1 MLDDFLQ
8 AVIIVNVLA
17 ATIRIATP
25 LLLSAAGELLTQKA
39 GILNLGIEGAMLV
52 GATVGFLAV
61 NGTQSL
67 WVGAL
72 AAMAAGG
79 LMNLILVVMA
89 VNLKVD
95 QTVTGLSLNLF
106 ASGITLYLYRVVY
119 GGLAPSESPFISIL
133 QPIPIPFLSQ
143 IPYVGGILFNQ
154 RSLTYLAFLA
164 APAIWFF
171 LYRTRYGLV
180 LRSIGE
186 NPRAADLRGIS
197 VYRYQYAAVI
207 FGGMMTGLA
216 GSFLTLG
223 SSAKFV
229 PEISAGRGWLVLV
242 IIIAGN
248 WNPLGI
254 LAATLAFAF
263 LDALQLQVQG
273 VGVTIPYQFLLAL
286 PYVVAIVALM
296 TSRAKSL
303 QPRALGTPYV
313 RE

>member
-1 MLDDFLQ
+1 MFADLLQ

-17 ATIRIATP
+17 STIRIATP
-25 LLLSAAGELLTQKA
+25 LLLSATGELLTQRA
-39 GILNLGIEGAMLV
+39 GVLNLGIEGTMLV
-52 GATVGFLAV
+52 GATVAFLAA
-61 NGTQSL
+61 NLTESF
-67 WVGAL
+67 WIAL
-72 AAMAAGG
+72 VAALVAGG
-79 LMNLILVVMA
+79 LMSLILVAMA
-89 VNLKVD
+89 TNLKVD

-106 ASGITLYLYRVVY
+106 ASGITLYLYRVAY
-119 GGLAPSESPFISIL
+119 SGRPPSESPVIATL
-133 QPIPIPFLSQ
+133 QPLPLPLLSQ
-143 IPYVGGILFNQ
+143 LPYIGEILFNQ
-154 RSLTYLAFLA
+154 RFLTYVALLTV
-164 APAIWFF
+164 PALWFF

-186 NPRAADLRGIS
+186 NPRAADLRGIPLLG
-197 VYRYQYAAVI
+197 YQYAAVI

-248 WNPLGI
+248 WHPAGI
-254 LAATLAFAF
+254 LIATLAFAF

-286 PYVVAIVALM
+286 PYVVAILALIG
-296 TSRAKSL
+296 SRAKSL
-303 QPRALGTPYV
+303 QPRALGVPYL

>member
-1 MLDDFLQ
+1 MLGNFLQ

-17 ATIRIATP
+17 STIRIATP
-25 LLLSAAGELLTQKA
+25 LLLSASGELLTQRL

-52 GATVGFLAV
+52 GATVGFVVANLT
-61 NGTQSL
+61 GSL
-67 WVGAL
+67 WL
-72 AAMAAGG
+72 AAAAAIAAGG
-79 LMNLILVVMA
+79 LMNLILVFMA

-106 ASGITLYLYRVVY
+106 ASGITLYVYRVIFA
-119 GGLAPSESPFISIL
+119 GRGSSDFPFIATF
-133 QPIPIPFLSQ
+133 QPAPIPGLSA
-143 IPYVGGILFNQ
+143 IPYLGEILFDQ
-154 RSLTYLAFLA
+154 RVLTYVAFAMFPLV
-164 APAIWFF
+164 WFF
-171 LYRTRYGLV
+171 LYRTRHGLV

-186 NPRAADLRGIS
+186 NPRAADMRGIHLF
-197 VYRYQYAAVI
+197 RYQYAGVI

-229 PEISAGRGWLVLV
+229 PDISAGRGWLVLV

-248 WNPLGI
+248 WNPLGM

-263 LDALQLQVQG
+263 LDALQLQIQG
-273 VGVTIPYQFLLAL
+273 VGVSIPYQFLLAL
-286 PYVVAIVALM
+286 PYVVAILAMM
-296 TSRAKSL
+296 TSRSQST
-303 QPRALGTPYV
+303 QPRALGRPYV